1 MLKFLQVLRKALK
14 NKVLHYMF
22 SRYATYF
29 IQFINSLFIA
39 VFLGPYYLGIWGFIT
54 LIIQYL
60 NQINLGIAHSVNA
73 IVSIHKNK
81 EEYVKKIIGTSFT
94 MLIILSLFL
103 VLFFA
108 INKLLNWNL
117 GTKYNFSTYAVPV
130 VVIGILANFNT
141 LFSSIF
147 RIYGRIIEVALNQSS
162 VPVFMLVAILLFK
175 GKDLLWALVGANFL
189 AFFLSFILYLIRTPV
204 KIKFLFIPRL
214 IKVIQIKG
222 WHLFVYNSSFYLII
236 ISTKTL
242 VSNYFSVDEFGY
254 FTFAFALSNTVLLL
268 LQAISF
274 LIYPKLL
281 NRFAHSS
288 NKTVSEILNSVR
300 DTYISVSHGLIHFAI
315 MMFPFFLFFFPKYQ
329 NTANTFHVIAL
340 AIVLHTNSFGYQGL
354 LIAKRKEQRLGLLA
368 LFALILN
375 IIIAY
380 FLIEFVKVRYYQ
392 VIYSVLFSYIVFV
405 FLVSYY
411 GRKSINSSLRL
422 NRIMK
427 DAFPVRIF
435 FPFIL
440 SLGVS
445 FLEIENYWK
454 VLPFMVFMGLNASR
468 MPHLLSLVK
477 KIINNP
483 KFINV

>member
-1 MLKFLQVLRKALK
+1 
-14 NKVLHYMF
+14 MF